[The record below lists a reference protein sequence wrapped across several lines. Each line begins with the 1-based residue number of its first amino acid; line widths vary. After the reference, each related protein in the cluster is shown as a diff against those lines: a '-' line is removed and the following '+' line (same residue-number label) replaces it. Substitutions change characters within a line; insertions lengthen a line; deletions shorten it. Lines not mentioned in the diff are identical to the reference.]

1 LPVIADDA
9 KFISSFTFTPSTVK
23 RMWKLQEHVTS
34 SDFAHGNK
42 KNGLSF
48 RNHNVLLHTLAV
60 VVGNE
65 DEEAHVVLN
74 EATVNGNSGYDHLL
88 TTDNSDAD
96 KGGIAAFK
104 KVFKHATPRRDFLH
118 RVGTISETPAS
129 NGGGTIGAEFYKK
142 AFGARSLAELAAV
155 KSTMPPKTAALLGK
169 IPDSQQYPVA
179 APDGGATG
187 NTSSSP
193 SESWNCAALGA
204 RSRHLAVAVK
214 ELVYAEGAR
223 FLSNKTAALA
233 CEAALPRR
241 IQDEHAG
248 AALAASRIPIANVV
262 FLDIEKKVA
271 LVPTCT
277 DPTKMARV
285 DLREVKNGGPAAC
298 DRLCMALKK
307 IPCPHAHVAAAKAGV
322 DLLSITNS
330 DLKTAHWKQQ
340 YEGVDFQL
348 PSTAQIEAHADLY
361 DESICLHPAFKR
373 PKGRP
378 KNMKRKAGYMEK
390 QGKKRT
396 FTCQV
401 CYQEGHT
408 KKSCPKRAVAG
419 GPAPWGA
426 NA

>member
-1 LPVIADDA
+1 LLHQEHNYLEKQKPKPERVRFVKESLVLPVIADDA

-262 FLDIEKKVA
+262 FLD
-271 LVPTCT
+271 
-277 DPTKMARV
+277 
-285 DLREVKNGGPAAC
+285 
-298 DRLCMALKK
+298 
-307 IPCPHAHVAAAKAGV
+307 
-322 DLLSITNS
+322 
-330 DLKTAHWKQQ
+330 
-340 YEGVDFQL
+340 
-348 PSTAQIEAHADLY
+348 
-361 DESICLHPAFKR
+361 
-373 PKGRP
+373 
-378 KNMKRKAGYMEK
+378 MEK